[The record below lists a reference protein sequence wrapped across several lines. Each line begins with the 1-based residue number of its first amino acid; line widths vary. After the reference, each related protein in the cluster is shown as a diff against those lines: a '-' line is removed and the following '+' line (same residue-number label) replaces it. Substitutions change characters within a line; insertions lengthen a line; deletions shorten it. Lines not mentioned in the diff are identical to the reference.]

1 MIGTTHLVGVI
12 SDTHSLMRPEALE
25 ALQGC
30 ELIIHAGDVGRP
42 DVLEALREIAPI
54 VAVRGNVDR
63 RELARL
69 LRQTEAVEVG
79 DVWIYV
85 IHNLQELD
93 LDPANKFGVV
103 ISGHT
108 HQALV
113 ERRESVLYL
122 NPGSAGPRRFK
133 LPVTLARLRI
143 RDGEVQ
149 VEQVE
154 LKISAQD
161 SI

>member
-1 MIGTTHLVGVI
+1 MTGTTHLVGVI

-30 ELIIHAGDVGRP
+30 ELIIHAGDVGRS
-42 DVLEALREIAPI
+42 DVLEALREIAPV

-63 RELARL
+63 RELARV
-69 LRQTEAVEVG
+69 LRQTAAVEVG
-79 DVWIYV
+79 GVWIYV

-108 HQALV
+108 HQALT
-113 ERRESVLYL
+113 ERREGVLYL
-122 NPGSAGPRRFK
+122 NPGSAGPRHFNR
-133 LPVTLARLRI
+133 PVTLALLRI
-143 RDGEVQ
+143 HDGTVQ